1 MHLWS
6 IQEEAV
12 WQEIQKTGIYRCDPY
27 KSDLLQP
34 MDKALIGKKLEPQFE
49 AAYEWLA
56 EQMEQRIGKRP
67 EGVRFPVWAWYQYGG
82 KRKSDLRKERWT
94 NGEGGQRFVCLEL
107 EVPDGQVLLSD
118 FGEWH
123 AVLGGICPIADNKE
137 EWDRLNAFLDNA
149 DDATAK
155 SFLHENWKR
164 IFDVEPFK
172 NEWTTRGEDV
182 QATFWELKWEYVK
195 KARPFVTAS
204 KKRY

>member
-1 MHLWS
+1 MYLWS

-12 WQEIQKTGIYRCDPY
+12 WQEIQETGIYHCDPY
-27 KSDLLQP
+27 RSELLQP

-107 EVPDGQVLLSD
+107 EVPDGQVLLSE

-123 AVLGGICPIADNKE
+123 VVLGGMCPIADTEE
-137 EWDRLNAFLDNA
+137 EWDRLNAFLENT

-164 IFDVEPFK
+164 IFDVGPFK

-182 QATFWELKWEYVK
+182 QATFWELKREYVK
-195 KARPFVTAS
+195 KARPFVTVS
-204 KKRY
+204 KKGY